1 MRNSAL
7 LVRNWA
13 QRRHF
18 FPFKGPGSEIDLLPP
33 PPPPLILKKWRI
45 LRAVT
50 TGPLLYFFSPGGG
63 GGREVIGTIL
73 GANYWN
79 IGIMVYWFLI
89 PTNSLSRLKLIK
101 GNYFCKINL
110 IFLLH
115 TNRYNST
122 LCDTAK
128 SFKDQ
133 LLKPLP
139 FWVHTYCL
147 LIIIVRHRPE
157 QNRVTW
163 ETPSSEAIPHRWKTI
178 MQY

>member
-1 MRNSAL
+1 MKEALSWCTVLACIGIMCLIHRKKKYYERGKEGAVIAEKTSKARGPLLISSIYVQWEWTVWNSAL

-18 FPFKGPGSEIDLLPP
+18 FPLKGPGSEIDLLPP

-79 IGIMVYWFLI
+79 IGIMVYWFLL

-101 GNYFCKINL
+101 
-110 IFLLH
+110 
-115 TNRYNST
+115 
-122 LCDTAK
+122 
-128 SFKDQ
+128 
-133 LLKPLP
+133 
-139 FWVHTYCL
+139 V
-147 LIIIVRHRPE
+147 II
-157 QNRVTW
+157 
-163 ETPSSEAIPHRWKTI
+163 
-178 MQY
+178 